1 MLSKFTNI
9 LLVGAVLVFALAT
22 PSRAQTAP
30 AMQDPSP
37 FVSTTLTP
45 PSVLIGESSTV
56 AVNLNNVPVGG
67 FASAEFTCTYNP
79 AMMEISAITPADL
92 FGPDPIAVVNGP
104 QNGSFVFAV
113 AGSIGNKAT
122 SDGAVF
128 TFSAKALQIGQ
139 QVIDCQVRAS
149 TGDLV
154 LVPIPSTPA
163 SLDVNDNVPIPTEGT
178 FAGQVFAGKP
188 VTVTLTDQTG
198 SVAGSVV
205 ANPDGTFSLSIPAGT
220 YTAVASAPGY
230 LRAQGTVSIAS
241 GSTTTIQTI
250 SLLAGDIDGN
260 DVIDHFDALTI
271 GINYNGTEPAAAD
284 LSNDGTI
291 NVLELEIL
299 SPNYRKVGPL
309 SISTDGSPA
318 GTNSPAPNPTST
330 DVPVV
335 TPTATQA
342 PPTAAPPTATPI
354 PNTTSLQLWHPPGAH
369 DGLNAHEHGDKPPAW
384 ADEWSMA
391 NFGHLV
397 IYGGDEETGH
407 ENHYKHIAYKGTEH
421 TFSVNGCSVDTYFRY
436 HAQSN
441 PLGRSAPFHSYE
453 MYARDCAGGIS
464 FWQGW
469 YWTGYP
475 EFRSQRMTKGNEQ
488 PGTILTDG
496 SGLPAP
502 GRDQFIISAPD
513 HADWNNFL
521 RSDQWYAFNPFWE
534 VSITI
539 LNSTAYFNYDEHLGD
554 VTNMATWDLTGD
566 KGLTRRFEMSHYT
579 STSAGSPVDGVNVP
593 LDAWYCVQLHPTE
606 DRVEGAS
613 HRPQW
618 SVTGA
623 VAGPNSCPSGFV
635 PQYKASTFPAAGL
648 SFRNG
653 NAYEKTFPGEG
664 IVTVPN

>member
-9 LLVGAVLVFALAT
+9 LLIGAVLAFALAT
-22 PSRAQTAP
+22 PSPAQTAP
-30 AMQDPSP
+30 AGQAGSS
-37 FVSTTLTP
+37 FVSASLTP
-45 PSVLIGESSTV
+45 PSVLIGETSNVT
-56 AVNLNNVPVGG
+56 VNLNNIPAGG
-67 FASAEFTCTYNP
+67 FASAEFTCTYDP
-79 AMMEISAITPADL
+79 ALVEVSAVTPTDL
-92 FGPDPIAVVNGP
+92 FGPDPIAVVSGP

-113 AGSIGNKAT
+113 AGSVGNKAT
-122 SDGAVF
+122 SDGSVF
-128 TFSAKALQIGQ
+128 TFSAKGLQIGQ
-139 QVIDCQVRAS
+139 PSIDCQVRAS

-154 LVPIPSTPA
+154 LITIPSEPA
-163 SLDVNDNVPIPTEGT
+163 RLEVIDDVPVPTEGT
-178 FAGQVFAGKP
+178 FAGQVIAGKP
-188 VTVTLTDQTG
+188 VTITLKDQSG
-198 SVAGSVV
+198 SVAGAVV
-205 ANPDGTFSLSIPAGT
+205 VNPDGTFSLSIPAGT

-230 LRAQGTVSIAS
+230 LRAQGTVSIVS
-241 GSTTTIQTI
+241 GGTTTIQTI

-299 SPNYRKVGPL
+299 SPNYRQVGPL
-309 SISTDGSPA
+309 VISVFGSPSA
-318 GTNSPAPNPTST
+318 TNSPPPDPTNT

-335 TPTATQA
+335 TATVIQL
-342 PPTAAPPTATPI
+342 PPPATETPI
-354 PNTTSLQLWHPPGAH
+354 PSGASLQFWHQPGAH

-391 NFGHLV
+391 NFGHPV

-496 SGLPAP
+496 SGQPAP

-539 LNSTAYFNYDEHLGD
+539 LNSTAYFSYDEHLGD
-554 VTNMATWDLTGD
+554 VANMATWDLTGD
-566 KGLTRRFEMSHYT
+566 TGLARRFEMSHYT
-579 STSAGSPVDGVNVP
+579 STNAGSPVDGVIVP

-606 DRVEGAS
+606 DRVEGPT
-613 HRPQW
+613 HRPHW
-618 SVTGA
+618 DVTGA
-623 VAGPNSCPSGFV
+623 VAGPNSCPSGYV
-635 PQYKASTFPAAGL
+635 PQYKAGTFPAEGL
-648 SFRNG
+648 SFKNG

>member
-9 LLVGAVLVFALAT
+9 LLIGAVLAFALAT
-22 PSRAQTAP
+22 PSPAQTAP
-30 AMQDPSP
+30 AGQAGSS
-37 FVSTTLTP
+37 FVSASLTP
-45 PSVLIGESSTV
+45 PSVLIGETSNVT
-56 AVNLNNVPVGG
+56 VNLNNIPAGG
-67 FASAEFTCTYNP
+67 FASAEFTCTYDP
-79 AMMEISAITPADL
+79 ALVEVSAVTPTDL
-92 FGPDPIAVVNGP
+92 FGPDPIAVVSGP

-113 AGSIGNKAT
+113 AGSVGNKAT
-122 SDGAVF
+122 SDGTVF
-128 TFSAKALQIGQ
+128 TFSAKGLQIGQ
-139 QVIDCQVRAS
+139 PSIDCQVRAS

-154 LVPIPSTPA
+154 LVAIPSEPA
-163 SLDVNDNVPIPTEGT
+163 RLEVIDDVPVPTEGT
-178 FAGQVFAGKP
+178 FAGQVIAGKP
-188 VTVTLTDQTG
+188 VTITLKDQSG
-198 SVAGSVV
+198 SVAGAVV
-205 ANPDGTFSLSIPAGT
+205 VNPDGTFSLSIPAGT
-220 YTAVASAPGY
+220 YTAIATAPGY
-230 LRAQGTVSIAS
+230 LRAQGTVSIAGS
-241 GSTTTIQTI
+241 GTTTIQTI

-299 SPNYRKVGPL
+299 SPNYRQVGPL
-309 SISTDGSPA
+309 VISVFGSPSA
-318 GTNSPAPNPTST
+318 TNSPPPDPTNT
-330 DVPVV
+330 DAPVV
-335 TPTATQA
+335 TATATQL
-342 PPTAAPPTATPI
+342 PPPATETPI
-354 PNTTSLQLWHPPGAH
+354 PSGASLQFWHQPGAH

-391 NFGHLV
+391 NFGHPV
-397 IYGGDEETGH
+397 FYGGDEETAH
-407 ENHYKHIAYKGTEH
+407 ENHFKHIAYKGTEH
-421 TFSVNGCSVDTYFRY
+421 TFGVNGCSVDTYFRY

-496 SGLPAP
+496 SGQPAP

-539 LNSTAYFNYDEHLGD
+539 LNSTAYFSYDEHLGD
-554 VTNMATWDLTGD
+554 VANMATWDLTGD
-566 KGLTRRFEMSHYT
+566 TGLARRFEMSHYT
-579 STSAGSPVDGVNVP
+579 STNAGSPVDGVIVP

-606 DRVEGAS
+606 DRVEGPT
-613 HRPQW
+613 HRPHW
-618 SVTGA
+618 DVTGA
-623 VAGPNSCPSGFV
+623 VAGPNSCPSGYV
-635 PQYKASTFPAAGL
+635 PQYKAGTFPAEGL
-648 SFRNG
+648 SFKNG